1 MKSKVPPEDH
11 RPPMQ
16 TEERPPS
23 GQSQQ
28 DDVPNHVAVIMDG
41 NGRWAEQQGLPRL
54 AGHRAGVENIRR
66 MVRCVAVRGIR
77 FLTLYAFST
86 ENWSRP
92 QREVQGIIELLA
104 EAVLTE
110 ADALH
115 RDGVRLNHLGRIDRL
130 PQDLQDGIAQAL
142 HRTRQ
147 NTGLTLNVAFDY
159 GGRDEILHAVRR
171 ILEDGI
177 PPEAVD
183 EACFQSHLYTAS
195 LPDPDLIIR
204 TAGEMRLSNF
214 LLWQAAYSEYYS
226 APVLWPDFGEE
237 ELDKALAIYRRRQ
250 RRFGG
255 VCPPGATQAS
265 V

>member
-130 PQDLQDGIAQAL
+130 PQDLQDGIAQAS
-142 HRTRQ
+142 T
-147 NTGLTLNVAFDY
+147 
-159 GGRDEILHAVRR
+159 
-171 ILEDGI
+171 
-177 PPEAVD
+177 
-183 EACFQSHLYTAS
+183 
-195 LPDPDLIIR
+195 
-204 TAGEMRLSNF
+204 
-214 LLWQAAYSEYYS
+214 
-226 APVLWPDFGEE
+226 
-237 ELDKALAIYRRRQ
+237 
-250 RRFGG
+250 
-255 VCPPGATQAS
+255 
-265 V
+265 